1 MKRVFVL
8 HPSPHPARRNAAEF
22 ILNAAPDGFAVTVA
36 EPTRTLE
43 QNARMWA
50 LLTDISEQV
59 EWYGKRLTPED
70 WKHVF
75 TTSLRKLTVVPNLD
89 GTGFVALGL
98 STSRMSKREL
108 GDLMELIA
116 AFGSER
122 GVVWSES
129 DETRAAALSAA

>member
-1 MKRVFVL
+1 MKRVFIL
-8 HPSPHPARRNAAEF
+8 QPRPHPARRNAAEF

-75 TTSLRKLTVVPNLD
+75 TASLRKLTVVPNLD

-108 GDLMELIA
+108 GDLMTLIE
-116 AFGSER
+116 AFGAER
-122 GVVWSES
+122 GVEWSEPVM
-129 DETRAAALSAA
+129 EAA

>member
-1 MKRVFVL
+1 MPKRVFVL
-8 HPSPHPARRNAAEF
+8 QPRPHPARRNAAEF

-70 WKHVF
+70 WKHLFSAV
-75 TTSLRKLTVVPNLD
+75 LKDQRTVPGIN
-89 GTGFVALGL
+89 GGFVVMGV

-122 GVVWSES
+122 GVVWSEP
-129 DETRAAALSAA
+129 EMEMA